1 MFHFSVFFMTI
12 FTLCFTVAGV
22 VAGYFIRKKV
32 LEGKARDADQLS
44 KKIIEEAEK
53 KAELLKKEALIQAK
67 DDLYQ
72 SKAELEK
79 ETRQKMKEFQ
89 GIERSLMQRENTLDK
104 RDELLQK
111 KEDKLSN
118 RERDLENKMGHVK
131 QKETELEEQI
141 QLQRKRLESIAGL
154 SSEKARSMLME
165 SLEEE
170 AKHKAAKRIRRIEE
184 EAKLESDKRAKKIIS
199 TAIGRFASE
208 YVSEKT
214 VTVVNLPSDDMKG
227 RIIGREGRNIRAIEA
242 ATGVDLIV
250 DDTPEAVILSGFNPI
265 RREIA
270 RITLEKLIK
279 DGRIHPARIEEVA
292 TRSEEE
298 VELTVKEA
306 GEQATFDLNIH
317 GLHPQ
322 LIRLLGS
329 LKFRTSYA
337 QNVYQHSIEVGF
349 LSGLMASE
357 LNLDMQLARR
367 AGLLHDIG
375 KAVDH
380 EIEGSHAKIGADI
393 ARKFGEIPE
402 IVHAISTHHN
412 EPQPVTILDH
422 LVQAADALSGARPG
436 ARLELFESYVRRLE
450 DLENIARGFKGV
462 EKAYAIQAGRELR
475 VMVKNDEIDDDQ
487 AFVLCSDI
495 AKQIEKKL
503 TYPGQIRV
511 TVIRELR
518 SIGYAK

>member
-1 MFHFSVFFMTI
+1 MIHFSVFFVTI
-12 FTLCFTVAGV
+12 FTLFFTAIGV
-22 VAGYFIRKKV
+22 IVGFFIRKKIV
-32 LEGKARDADQLS
+32 EGKINSTEKLT

-67 DDLYQ
+67 DNLYQ

-79 ETRQKMKEFQ
+79 ETRQKMRELQSF
-89 GIERSLMQRENTLDK
+89 ERSLIQRESALDK
-104 RDELLQK
+104 RDETLIKKEEKLSRQQQWLTEKINHVEKKEKELREQLLLQ
-111 KEDKLSN
+111 
-118 RERDLENKMGHVK
+118 RERLEAISGMTADQAKKM
-131 QKETELEEQI
+131 LI
-141 QLQRKRLESIAGL
+141 
-154 SSEKARSMLME
+154 E

-170 AKHKAAKRIRRIEE
+170 AKHEAAKRIHQIEE
-184 EAKLESDKRAKKIIS
+184 TARMEADKKAKKIIS
-199 TAIGRFASE
+199 VAIGRFASE

-214 VTVVNLPSDDMKG
+214 VTVVNLPSDEMKG

-298 VELTVKEA
+298 VEVTIKEA
-306 GEQATFDLNIH
+306 GEQATFDLGIH

-322 LIRLLGS
+322 LIRLIGS
-329 LKFRTSYA
+329 LKFRSSYS
-337 QNVYQHSIEVGF
+337 QNVYQHSLEVAF
-349 LSGLMASE
+349 LCGLMASE
-357 LNLDMQLARR
+357 LGLDTKVARR

-375 KAVDH
+375 KSVDH
-380 EIEGSHAKIGADI
+380 EVEGSHAKIGADL
-393 ARKFGEIPE
+393 ARRYGEMPE
-402 IVHAISTHHN
+402 IVHAIASHHN
-412 EPQPVTILDH
+412 EEKPQTILDH

-436 ARLELFESYVRRLE
+436 ARLELFESYVRRLQ

-475 VMVKNDEIDDDQ
+475 VMVKSGEVDDDR
-487 AFVLCSDI
+487 AAVLCNDI

-503 TYPGQIRV
+503 TYPGQIKV

-518 SIGYAK
+518 SIDYAK

>member
-1 MFHFSVFFMTI
+1 MTHLSVLFVTVFTLI
-12 FTLCFTVAGV
+12 FTVLGV
-22 VAGYFIRKKV
+22 IVGFFIRKKIV
-32 LEGKARDADQLS
+32 EGKIKSAEHLS
-44 KKIIEEAEK
+44 KKIIEEAER

-67 DDLYQ
+67 DQLYQ

-79 ETRQKMKEFQ
+79 ESRKKMKEFQ
-89 GIERSLMQRENTLDK
+89 MLERSLLQRETALDK
-104 RDELLQK
+104 RDEALVE
-111 KEDKLSN
+111 KEEKFSK
-118 RERDLENKMGHVK
+118 RQE
-131 QKETELEEQI
+131 ELEEKVQHVNRMEKELSEQI
-141 QLQRKRLESIAGL
+141 LLQREKLESL
-154 SSEKARSMLME
+154 SGMTTEQAKKMLMA

-170 AKHKAAKRIRRIEE
+170 AKHEAAKRIRQIEE
-184 EAKLESDKRAKKIIS
+184 TARLEADRKAKEIIS
-199 TAIGRFASE
+199 VAIGRFASE

-298 VELTVKEA
+298 VEATIKEA
-306 GEQATFDLNIH
+306 GEQATFDLGIH

-337 QNVYQHSIEVGF
+337 QNVYQHSIEVAF
-349 LSGLMASE
+349 LCGLMAAE
-357 LNLDMQLARR
+357 LGLDTKLARR

-375 KAVDH
+375 KAIDH
-380 EIEGSHAKIGADI
+380 EVEGSHAKIGADL
-393 ARKFGEIPE
+393 ARKYGEIPE
-402 IVHAISTHHN
+402 IIHAIASHHN
-412 EPQPVTILDH
+412 EEQPQTMLDH

-436 ARLELFESYVRRLE
+436 ARMELFESYVRRLE
-450 DLENIARGFKGV
+450 DLENIAKGFKGV

-475 VMVKNDEIDDDQ
+475 VMVKSNDIDDDR
-487 AFVLCSDI
+487 ATILCNDI

-503 TYPGQIRV
+503 TYPGQIKV

-518 SIGYAK
+518 SVSYAK

>member
-1 MFHFSVFFMTI
+1 MFHFSVFFMTV
-12 FTLCFTVAGV
+12 FTLCFTVVGV
-22 VAGYFIRKKV
+22 VAGYLIRKKFI
-32 LEGKARDADQLS
+32 EGKAKNLEQLS

-67 DDLYQ
+67 DNLYQ

-89 GIERSLMQRENTLDK
+89 SIERSLIQRENTLDK
-104 RDELLQK
+104 RDELIQK
-111 KEDKLSN
+111 KEDKLLG
-118 RERDLENKMGHVK
+118 RERDLENKIDHIR
-131 QKETELEEQI
+131 QKEKDLEEQI

-154 SSEKARSMLME
+154 TSEKAKKMLME

-170 AKHKAAKRIRRIEE
+170 AKHEAAKKIRLIEE

-292 TRSEEE
+292 THSEEE

-349 LSGLMASE
+349 LCGLMASE
-357 LNLDMQLARR
+357 LALDMKLARR

-375 KAVDH
+375 KAIDH
-380 EIEGSHAKIGADI
+380 EIEGSHAKIGADL

-402 IVHAISTHHN
+402 IVHAIAAHHN
-412 EPQPVTILDH
+412 EEKPLTVLDH

-436 ARLELFESYVRRLE
+436 ARLELFESYVRRPE
-450 DLENIARGFKGV
+450 DLENIAPSFTGI
-462 EKAYAIQAGRELR
+462 EKAYAIQAGREVR
-475 VMVKNDEIDDDQ
+475 VMVKNDEIDDDR

>member
-1 MFHFSVFFMTI
+1 MHLSVLFVTVFTLI
-12 FTLCFTVAGV
+12 FTCIGV
-22 VAGYFIRKKV
+22 MIGFYVRKKV
-32 LEGKARDADQLS
+32 IEGKIKSAEQLS
-44 KKIIEEAEK
+44 RKIIEEAEK

-67 DDLYQ
+67 DHLYQ
-72 SKAELEK
+72 SKAELER
-79 ETRQKMKEFQ
+79 ETQKKMREIQ
-89 GIERSLMQRENTLDK
+89 ALERSLMQRETALER
-104 RDELLQK
+104 RDEALIEKEEKLTRRQEELDTKIK
-111 KEDKLSN
+111 KVE
-118 RERDLENKMGHVK
+118 
-131 QKETELEEQI
+131 ETETKLQEQI
-141 QLQRKRLESIAGL
+141 LMERERLESLSGMTSEQAKKMLIA
-154 SSEKARSMLME
+154 

-170 AKHKAAKRIRRIEE
+170 AKHEAAKHIRQIEE
-184 EAKLESDKRAKKIIS
+184 TAKLEADRRAKEIIS
-199 TAIGRFASE
+199 VAIGRFASE

-227 RIIGREGRNIRAIEA
+227 RIIGREGRNIRTLEA

-292 TRSEEE
+292 NRSEEE
-298 VELTVKEA
+298 VEATIKEA
-306 GEQATFDLNIH
+306 GEQATFDLGIH

-337 QNVYQHSIEVGF
+337 QNVYQHSIEVAF
-349 LSGLMASE
+349 LCGLMASE
-357 LNLDMQLARR
+357 LGLDTKLARR

-375 KAVDH
+375 KAIDH
-380 EIEGSHAKIGADI
+380 EVEGSHAKIGADLV
-393 ARKFGEIPE
+393 RKYGEMPE
-402 IVHAISTHHN
+402 IVHAIASHHN
-412 EPQPVTILDH
+412 EEPPQTILDH

-450 DLENIARGFKGV
+450 DLENIAKGFKGV

-475 VMVKNDEIDDDQ
+475 VMVKSVDVDDDQ
-487 AFVLCSDI
+487 ATVLCNDI

-503 TYPGQIRV
+503 TYPGQIKV

-518 SIGYAK
+518 SVSYAK

>member
-1 MFHFSVFFMTI
+1 MMHFSLFIIIGITLFFTAVG
-12 FTLCFTVAGV
+12 VAVGF
-22 VAGYFIRKKV
+22 FIRKKIV
-32 LEGKARDADQLS
+32 EGKIKSAEHLS

-67 DDLYQ
+67 DTLYQ

-79 ETRQKMKEFQ
+79 ESRQKMKELQ
-89 GIERSLMQRENTLDK
+89 ALERSLIQRETALDK
-104 RDELLQK
+104 RDEVLTE
-111 KEDKLSN
+111 KEEKLTRRQEELYDKLHHI
-118 RERDLENKMGHVK
+118 EE
-131 QKETELEEQI
+131 KEKELQEQI
-141 QLQRKRLESIAGL
+141 HLQRERLESISGMT
-154 SSEKARSMLME
+154 SEQAKKMLME

-170 AKHKAAKRIRRIEE
+170 AKHEAAKRIRQIEE
-184 EAKLESDKRAKKIIS
+184 AAKMEADKKAKEIIS
-199 TAIGRFASE
+199 VAIGRFASE

-214 VTVVNLPSDDMKG
+214 VTVVNLPSDEMKG

-270 RITLEKLIK
+270 RLTLEKLIK

-292 TRSEEE
+292 NRSEEE
-298 VELTVKEA
+298 VEAIIKEA
-306 GEQATFDLNIH
+306 GEQATFDLGIH
-317 GLHPQ
+317 SLHPQ

-329 LKFRTSYA
+329 LKFRSSYA
-337 QNVYQHSIEVGF
+337 QNVYQHSIEVAF
-349 LSGLMASE
+349 LCGLMAAE
-357 LNLDMQLARR
+357 LDLDTKLARR

-380 EIEGSHAKIGADI
+380 EVEGSHAKIGADL
-393 ARKFGEIPE
+393 ARRYGETPE
-402 IVHAISTHHN
+402 IVHAIASHHN
-412 EPQPVTILDH
+412 EEKPQTILDH

-436 ARLELFESYVRRLE
+436 ARLELFESYVRRLQ
-450 DLENIARGFKGV
+450 DLENIAKGFKGV

-475 VMVKNDEIDDDQ
+475 VMVKSDEIDDDR
-487 AFVLCSDI
+487 AVVLCNDI

-503 TYPGQIRV
+503 TYPGQIKV
-511 TVIRELR
+511 TVIRETR
-518 SIGYAK
+518 AVDYAK

>member
-1 MFHFSVFFMTI
+1 MIHLSVFFVTI
-12 FTLCFTVAGV
+12 FTLIFAIIGVIAG
-22 VAGYFIRKKV
+22 FLIRKKIV
-32 LEGKARDADQLS
+32 EGRIKSAEELS

-67 DDLYQ
+67 DTLYQ

-79 ETRQKMKEFQ
+79 ESRQKMRELQ
-89 GIERSLMQRENTLDK
+89 SLERSLVQRETALDK
-104 RDELLQK
+104 RDEALAG
-111 KEDKLSN
+111 KEEKFL
-118 RERDLENKMGHVK
+118 RRQE
-131 QKETELEEQI
+131 ELDGKIKRVEEMEKGLREQI
-141 QLQRKRLESIAGL
+141 LMQRERLESISGMTADQA
-154 SSEKARSMLME
+154 KKMLME

-170 AKHKAAKRIRRIEE
+170 AKHEAAKHIRQIEE
-184 EAKLESDKRAKKIIS
+184 TAKLEADKKAKEIIS
-199 TAIGRFASE
+199 VAIGRFASE

-298 VELTVKEA
+298 VEATIKEV
-306 GEQATFDLNIH
+306 GEQATFDLGIH

-337 QNVYQHSIEVGF
+337 QNVYQHSIEVAF
-349 LSGLMASE
+349 LCGLMASE
-357 LNLDMQLARR
+357 LGLDTKIARR

-375 KAVDH
+375 KAIDH
-380 EIEGSHAKIGADI
+380 EVEGSHAKIGADL
-393 ARKFGEIPE
+393 ARKYGEMPE
-402 IVHAISTHHN
+402 IVHAIASHHN
-412 EPQPVTILDH
+412 EEKPQTILDH

-475 VMVKNDEIDDDQ
+475 VMVKSDDIDDDR
-487 AFVLCSDI
+487 ATILCNDI
-495 AKQIEKKL
+495 VKQIEKKL
-503 TYPGQIRV
+503 TYPGQIKV

-518 SIGYAK
+518 SVSYAK

>member
-1 MFHFSVFFMTI
+1 MTHLSVFFVTI
-12 FTLCFTVAGV
+12 FTLVFTVIGV
-22 VAGYFIRKKV
+22 IVGVFIRKKIV
-32 LEGKARDADQLS
+32 EGKIKSAEQMAR
-44 KKIIEEAEK
+44 KIIEEAEK

-67 DDLYQ
+67 DHLYQ

-79 ETRQKMKEFQ
+79 ESRKKMKELQ
-89 GIERSLMQRENTLDK
+89 MMERSLLQREAALDK
-104 RDELLQK
+104 RDETLLE
-111 KEDKLSN
+111 KEEKVEK
-118 RERDLENKMGHVK
+118 RQE
-131 QKETELEEQI
+131 ELEEKIHRMDNMEKELQEQI
-141 QLQRKRLESIAGL
+141 RLQRERLESISGMTMEQA
-154 SSEKARSMLME
+154 KKMLMA

-170 AKHKAAKRIRRIEE
+170 AKHEAAKRIRQIEE
-184 EAKLESDKRAKKIIS
+184 TAKLEADRKAKEIIS
-199 TAIGRFASE
+199 VAIGRFASE

-298 VELTVKEA
+298 VEATIKEA
-306 GEQATFDLNIH
+306 GEQATFDLGIH

-337 QNVYQHSIEVGF
+337 QNVYQHSIEVAF
-349 LSGLMASE
+349 LCGLMAAE
-357 LNLDMQLARR
+357 LGLDTKLARR

-375 KAVDH
+375 KAIDH
-380 EIEGSHAKIGADI
+380 EVEGSHARIGADL
-393 ARKFGEIPE
+393 ARKYGEMPE
-402 IVHAISTHHN
+402 IVHAIASHHN
-412 EPQPVTILDH
+412 EEQPQTILDH

-450 DLENIARGFKGV
+450 DLENIAKGFKGV

-475 VMVKNDEIDDDQ
+475 VMVKSNDIDDDR
-487 AFVLCSDI
+487 ATILCHDI

-503 TYPGQIRV
+503 TYPGQIKV

-518 SIGYAK
+518 SVSYAK